1 MNEEIILRFQI
12 RPVVSKNASSLF
24 KHEKRHTDAY
34 VYLCAFL
41 VSDNVLLRSS
51 AAYLTICASSRS
63 ELCEQMLWETCDGD
77 ANKENTLPCE
87 YREIC

>member
-1 MNEEIILRFQI
+1 ML
-12 RPVVSKNASSLF
+12 ALF
-24 KHEKRHTDAY
+24 LNNEKRHTDAY